1 MDHATTMRRLYE
13 LISAGNID
21 AFGDLFADNFVE
33 HDELPGLPPTKGGV
47 IALFRTYLTAF
58 PDLRMVPED
67 VIASG
72 DKVVARVSAT
82 GRHDGAFMGMPPTGR
97 RVDVRLID
105 IIRFGNDGRA
115 LEHWGVFD
123 QLAMMQQLGAIPAA
137 PQA

>member
-1 MDHATTMRRLYE
+1 MPLGAGRANEQLLTHAGSSLLCRPWEGQMDHATTMRRLYE

-72 DKVVARVSAT
+72 DKVVARVSA
-82 GRHDGAFMGMPPTGR
+82 
-97 RVDVRLID
+97 
-105 IIRFGNDGRA
+105 
-115 LEHWGVFD
+115 
-123 QLAMMQQLGAIPAA
+123 
-137 PQA
+137 